1 MKTNDLHFFYFC
13 YRKTLQIGHKH
24 FMSEPCLHGEKTR
37 THSRIVS
44 LAALI
49 AASVAVAVAV
59 AVVGSDGCFVFH
71 HFCIFCFFW
80 FYRVSKFWFY
90 ADDYKNL
97 TPPMLW
103 YTPQNEA
110 TCRQRSYVV
119 KSLNL
124 RVPPVES
131 KHFWLFF
138 DLIKV
143 SRRSAFL
150 WSD

>member
-1 MKTNDLHFFYFC
+1 MKTNDLHFFLFLLQENPTNRAQTFYVGALLAR
-13 YRKTLQIGHKH
+13 RKNPNTFKN
-24 FMSEPCLHGEKTR
+24 C
-37 THSRIVS
+37 IVS
-44 LAALI
+44 RPN
-49 AASVAVAVAV
+49 SR
-59 AVVGSDGCFVFH
+59 VGSRSCSRGRSRERWLLCLSSFLYLL
-71 HFCIFCFFW
+71 FFW
-80 FYRVSKFWFY
+80 YYRVSKFWFY